1 MKVDARDVMESDEVD
16 FATETA
22 ELSCEFFD
30 VVGGVVETF
39 EDDIFEEHA
48 ALTAPV
54 VLTYCVDHFADWIC
68 LFHRHD
74 LHSFIVERRVEADG
88 EVAF

>member
-1 MKVDARDVMESDEVD
+1 MESDEVD

-22 ELSCEFFD
+22 ELSSEFFD

-48 ALTAPV
+48 TLSAPV
-54 VLTYCVDHFADWIC
+54 VLAYCVDHFTDRISFFYW
-68 LFHRHD
+68 HD
-74 LHSFIVERRVEADG
+74 LHSLIMERRVETDS